1 LRVTGDR
8 PQIYQIFIA
17 NLLTWKTA
25 ADGPVGDPLMS
36 VNFTDCRKWEK
47 EHSGFQSVSGV
58 ARCLL
63 INMARGIYR
72 ARVKWRSPMA
82 HAAIP
87 RLHEPLPLD
96 TAMLSNI
103 ALSLFLWN
111 IALRIAGLL
120 LAA

>member
-1 LRVTGDR
+1 
-8 PQIYQIFIA
+8 
-17 NLLTWKTA
+17 
-25 ADGPVGDPLMS
+25 M
-36 VNFTDCRKWEK
+36 
-47 EHSGFQSVSGV
+47 

-63 INMARGIYR
+63 INIERGICR
-72 ARVKWRSPMA
+72 AAVKRRSPMA
-82 HAAIP
+82 HAATT
-87 RLHEPLPLD
+87 RLQEPLPLA

>member
-1 LRVTGDR
+1 
-8 PQIYQIFIA
+8 
-17 NLLTWKTA
+17 
-25 ADGPVGDPLMS
+25 M
-36 VNFTDCRKWEK
+36 
-47 EHSGFQSVSGV
+47 

-63 INMARGIYR
+63 VNVERGICR
-72 ARVKWRSPMA
+72 ARVKRRSPMA
-82 HAAIP
+82 HAAIT
-87 RLHEPLPLD
+87 RLQEPLPLD